1 MGGAASTLN
10 AEQSAELTS
19 KLKAAY
25 EICNADNL
33 EDEIIQSSMQYEYR
47 VLLEK
52 FNSVPPQEI
61 KKIQIPKIVGSDL
74 TKLSESST
82 PKAVPVSARKE
93 DTKVSARQQ
102 AKDNSAAKDAAIT
115 ASKAKPTRRRS
126 FDPSGMKKTVEGVNV
141 ADALKKAQEVSQSA
155 AELPSLPVVPEV
167 VDSWDSVSQQ
177 PFCTVCQM
185 AFKSMAFLERHTK
198 YSDLHTK
205 NVLKTGGAVAAP
217 VVAAVEAIPSIP
229 EDSTVSV
236 SAQSTSLAAKFMS
249 KQVEGTDYKL
259 LYTGETFRL
268 HSHLLL
274 INSCCAKA
282 PSSSGATSAL

>member
-47 VLLEK
+47 MLLEK
-52 FNSVPPQEI
+52 FNPIPVQDM
-61 KKIQIPKIVGSDL
+61 KKIEIPKIAGSDL
-74 TKLSESST
+74 GKIAESST
-82 PKAVPVSARKE
+82 PKTVPISARKE
-93 DTKVSARQQ
+93 DNKVSARQQ
-102 AKDNSAAKDAAIT
+102 AKDNSAAKDAAST
-115 ASKAKPTRRRS
+115 AAKAKPTRRRS
-126 FDPSGMKKTVEGVNV
+126 FDPSGIKKTVEGTSVV
-141 ADALKKAQEVSQSA
+141 DALKKVQETSQSA

-167 VDSWDSVSQQ
+167 VDSWDSVSTQ

-198 YSDLHTK
+198 YSDLHIK
-205 NVLKTGGAVAAP
+205 NALKAGGAVAAP
-217 VVAAVEAIPSIP
+217 VVAVVETIASIP
-229 EDSTVSV
+229 EDSTVVSG

-259 LYTGETFRL
+259 LYTGEFVCIIEV
-268 HSHLLL
+268 LL
-274 INSCCAKA
+274 C
-282 PSSSGATSAL
+282 